1 MIKRRIAAA
10 AAGLALVI
18 GGLAATSSAT
28 DDTSANGLKCLDR
41 PVRQPRQRAKANRS
55 RVNTQANGL

>member
-10 AAGLALVI
+10 AAGLALVF

-28 DDTSANGLKCLDR
+28 DDTSANGLKFSIGQSASQDSG
-41 PVRQPRQRAKANRS
+41 AKANGS
-55 RVNTQANGL
+55 RANRLANGL